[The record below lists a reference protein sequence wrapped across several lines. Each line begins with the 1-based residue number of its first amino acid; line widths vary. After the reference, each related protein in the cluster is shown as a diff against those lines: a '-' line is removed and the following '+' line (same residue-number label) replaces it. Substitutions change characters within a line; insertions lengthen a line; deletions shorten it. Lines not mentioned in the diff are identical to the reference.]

1 MLYGMVFLSHQVGS
15 FIGAW
20 AGGFVY
26 DMTGTYDLVW
36 WLTILTG
43 LFAFVVHWMI
53 NEEAEEARPAPV

>member
-1 MLYGMVFLSHQVGS
+1 VGS